1 VLQLFL
7 NGQRLPLQDQLY
19 ALYLSLQVMPTFFCQ
34 QLPRSLPTLQQR
46 PRPPCPLHA
55 RFSSDRRRRRAVNI
69 AVQRAIRSYIPGKLF
84 QDGTSVRVLA
94 DARPGVP
101 STHATG
107 LLFAKVVQYHG
118 KGNYTVKAGGAEG
131 FAASRRTSVDLLVP

>member
-1 VLQLFL
+1 
-7 NGQRLPLQDQLY
+7 
-19 ALYLSLQVMPTFFCQ
+19 MPTFFCQ

-46 PRPPCPLHA
+46 PRPQCPLLYA
-55 RFSSDRRRRRAVNI
+55 RFSSDRRRRRAV
-69 AVQRAIRSYIPGKLF
+69 QRAIRSYIPGQLF

-94 DARPGVP
+94 DTRPGVP

-131 FAASRRTSVDLLVP
+131 YAASRRTSGDLLVP